1 MGIFKDVAKLLHSN
15 DCVIVPNFGA
25 FVLKSQPAYIKENE
39 FFPPSKYVSFN
50 AMLKD
55 NDGLLAKHISGEKNI
70 SYKKSLKL
78 ISEEIISF
86 KESLSKDLI
95 IDTESLGIFELKE
108 KETLVFN
115 PDFSINFDNKVF
127 GLKSFV
133 REPLPSKISEESKK
147 NNQFS
152 SSVLLKYAAIAI
164 AVFGFSYFG
173 YFNYNDYLN
182 NEKLKNIAIA
192 QEKIL
197 ENVQSAT
204 FNLGE
209 LPPININVTAPIVKD
224 NSVYYSVIAGAFRS
238 KGNAE
243 KHLNTLIGEGY
254 QASYTSINNIS
265 PRPKSC
271 SAPCSPRIVRLSI
284 LDVTWK
290 LIRVGKF
297 ALIVPVITSTDG
309 R

>member
-25 FVLKSQPAYIKENE
+25 FVLKSKSAYIEKNE

-50 AMLKD
+50 SMLKD
-55 NDGLLAKHISGEKNI
+55 NDGLLAKYISGEKNI

-78 ISEEIISF
+78 ISEEVISF

-133 REPLPSKISEESKK
+133 REPLLSKISQESKK

-152 SSVLLKYAAIAI
+152 SNVLLKYAAIAI
-164 AVFGFSYFG
+164 AIFGFSYFG

-224 NSVYYSVIAGAFRS
+224 NSVFYSVIAGAFRS

-243 KHLNTLIGEGY
+243 KHLNTLIGKGY
-254 QASYTSINNIS
+254 QASYTSINPKGLYRVAYARLKTRKEAADLIS
-265 PRPKSC
+265 KIKTSG
-271 SAPCSPRIVRLSI
+271 ADAWL
-284 LDVTWK
+284 
-290 LIRVGKF
+290 LIEN
-297 ALIVPVITSTDG
+297 
-309 R
+309 

>member
-25 FVLKSQPAYIKENE
+25 FVLKSKSAYIKKNE

-78 ISEEIISF
+78 ISQEIISF
-86 KESLSKDLI
+86 KENLSKDLI

-133 REPLPSKISEESKK
+133 REPLLSKISEESKK

-152 SSVLLKYAAIAI
+152 SNVLLKYAAIAI
-164 AVFGFSYFG
+164 AIFGFSYFG

-224 NSVYYSVIAGAFRS
+224 NSMYYSVIAGAFRS

-243 KHLNTLIGEGY
+243 KHLNTLIGKGY
-254 QASYTSINNIS
+254 QASYTSINPKGLYRVAYARLKTRKEAAELIS
-265 PRPKSC
+265 KIKTSG
-271 SAPCSPRIVRLSI
+271 ADAWL
-284 LDVTWK
+284 
-290 LIRVGKF
+290 LIEN
-297 ALIVPVITSTDG
+297 
-309 R
+309 

>member
-1 MGIFKDVAKLLHSN
+1 MGIFKDVAKLLHSS

-25 FVLKSQPAYIKENE
+25 FVLKSKSAYIEKNE

-50 AMLKD
+50 SMLKD

-78 ISEEIISF
+78 ISEEVISF

-133 REPLPSKISEESKK
+133 REPLPSKISQESKK
-147 NNQFS
+147 NNQLS
-152 SSVLLKYAAIAI
+152 SNVLLKYAAIAI
-164 AVFGFSYFG
+164 AILGFSYFG

-243 KHLNTLIGEGY
+243 KHLNTLIGKGY
-254 QASYTSINNIS
+254 QASYTSINPKGLYRVAYARLKTRKEAADLIS
-265 PRPKSC
+265 KIKTSG
-271 SAPCSPRIVRLSI
+271 ADAWL
-284 LDVTWK
+284 
-290 LIRVGKF
+290 LIEN
-297 ALIVPVITSTDG
+297 
-309 R
+309 

>member
-15 DCVIVPNFGA
+15 ECVIVPNFGA
-25 FVLKSQPAYIKENE
+25 FVLKAKSAYIQKNE

-55 NDGLLAKHISGEKNI
+55 NDGLLAKHISVERKI

-78 ISEEIISF
+78 ISEEVIYF
-86 KESLSKDLI
+86 KKSLSKDLI
-95 IDTESLGIFELKE
+95 IDTKSLGIFELKE

-133 REPLPSKISEESKK
+133 REPMLSKISEESKK

-152 SSVLLKYAAIAI
+152 SNVLLKYAAIAI
-164 AVFGFSYFG
+164 SVIGFSYFG

-243 KHLNTLIGEGY
+243 KHLNTLIEKGY
-254 QASYTSINNIS
+254 QASYTSINPKGLFRVAYARLKTRKEAAELIS
-265 PRPKSC
+265 KIKTSG
-271 SAPCSPRIVRLSI
+271 ADAWL
-284 LDVTWK
+284 
-290 LIRVGKF
+290 LIEN
-297 ALIVPVITSTDG
+297 
-309 R
+309 

>member
-15 DCVIVPNFGA
+15 ECVIVPNFGA
-25 FVLKSQPAYIKENE
+25 FVLKSKAAYIQKNE

-50 AMLKD
+50 SMLKD

-78 ISEEIISF
+78 ISEEVISF

-95 IDTESLGIFELKE
+95 IDTDSLGIFELKE

-133 REPLPSKISEESKK
+133 REPLLSKISQESKK

-152 SSVLLKYAAIAI
+152 SNVLLKYAAITI

-243 KHLNTLIGEGY
+243 KHLNTLTGKGY
-254 QASYTSINNIS
+254 QASYTSINPKGLYRVAYARLKTRKEAADLIS
-265 PRPKSC
+265 KIKTSG
-271 SAPCSPRIVRLSI
+271 ADAWL
-284 LDVTWK
+284 
-290 LIRVGKF
+290 LIEN
-297 ALIVPVITSTDG
+297 
-309 R
+309 

>member
-15 DCVIVPNFGA
+15 ECVIVPNFGA
-25 FVLKSQPAYIKENE
+25 FVLKAKSAYIQKNE

-55 NDGLLAKHISGEKNI
+55 NDGLLAKHISVERKI

-78 ISEEIISF
+78 ISEEVIYF
-86 KESLSKDLI
+86 KKSLSKDLI
-95 IDTESLGIFELKE
+95 IDTKSLGIFELKE

-133 REPLPSKISEESKK
+133 REPMLSKISEESKK
-147 NNQFS
+147 NNQVS
-152 SSVLLKYAAIAI
+152 SNVLLKYAAIAI
-164 AVFGFSYFG
+164 SVIGFSYFG

-192 QEKIL
+192 QEKII

-243 KHLNTLIGEGY
+243 KHLNTLIEKGY
-254 QASYTSINNIS
+254 QASYTSINPKGLFRVAYARLKTRKEAAELIS
-265 PRPKSC
+265 KIKTSG
-271 SAPCSPRIVRLSI
+271 ADAWL
-284 LDVTWK
+284 
-290 LIRVGKF
+290 LIEN
-297 ALIVPVITSTDG
+297 
-309 R
+309 

>member
-25 FVLKSQPAYIKENE
+25 FVLKSKSAYIKKNE

-50 AMLKD
+50 SMLKD

-78 ISEEIISF
+78 ISEEVISF

-133 REPLPSKISEESKK
+133 REPLLSKISQESKK

-152 SSVLLKYAAIAI
+152 SNVLLKYAAIAI

-192 QEKIL
+192 QEKIV

-243 KHLNTLIGEGY
+243 KHLNTLIVKGY
-254 QASYTSINNIS
+254 QASYTSINPKGLYRVAYARLKTRKEAADLIS
-265 PRPKSC
+265 KIKTSG
-271 SAPCSPRIVRLSI
+271 ADAWL
-284 LDVTWK
+284 
-290 LIRVGKF
+290 LIEN
-297 ALIVPVITSTDG
+297 
-309 R
+309 

>member
-25 FVLKSQPAYIKENE
+25 FVLKSKSAYIEKNE

-50 AMLKD
+50 SMLKD

-78 ISEEIISF
+78 ISEEVISF

-133 REPLPSKISEESKK
+133 REPLLSKISEESKK

-152 SSVLLKYAAIAI
+152 SNVLLKYAAITIAI
-164 AVFGFSYFG
+164 FGFSYFG
-173 YFNYNDYLN
+173 YFNYNDYIN

-243 KHLNTLIGEGY
+243 KHLNTLIGKGY
-254 QASYTSINNIS
+254 QASYTSINPKGLYRVAYARLKTRKEAADLIS
-265 PRPKSC
+265 KIKTSG
-271 SAPCSPRIVRLSI
+271 ADAWL
-284 LDVTWK
+284 
-290 LIRVGKF
+290 LIEN
-297 ALIVPVITSTDG
+297 
-309 R
+309 

>member
-25 FVLKSQPAYIKENE
+25 FVLKSKSAYIKNNE
-39 FFPPSKYVSFN
+39 FFPPSKHVSFN

-78 ISEEIISF
+78 ISEEVISF

-133 REPLPSKISEESKK
+133 REPLLSKISQESKK

-152 SSVLLKYAAIAI
+152 SNVLLKYAAIAI
-164 AVFGFSYFG
+164 AIFGFSYFG

-243 KHLNTLIGEGY
+243 KHLNTLIGKGY
-254 QASYTSINNIS
+254 QASYTSINPKGLYRVAYARLKTRKEAADLIS
-265 PRPKSC
+265 KIKTSG
-271 SAPCSPRIVRLSI
+271 ADAWL
-284 LDVTWK
+284 
-290 LIRVGKF
+290 LIEN
-297 ALIVPVITSTDG
+297 
-309 R
+309 